1 MLLYGCYEGF
11 EQPAEIP
18 AKGTAKFIKN
28 VVLYPNPIST
38 GDKFSLFYELS
49 DSSRVTILIS
59 NVAGDV
65 IKKVADIEKHR
76 IGKHDLQIESTNE
89 DNQLLNS
96 GIYLLY
102 IKLESREE
110 RKIVF
115 EIR

>member
-1 MLLYGCYEGF
+1 
-11 EQPAEIP
+11 
-18 AKGTAKFIKN
+18 
-28 VVLYPNPIST
+28 
-38 GDKFSLFYELS
+38 S

-65 IKKVADIEKHR
+65 IKKVAANKKQR
-76 IGKHDLQIESTNE
+76 MGKHDLQIESTNE
-89 DNQLLNS
+89 DNQILNS